1 MASIENR
8 SRFKVTV
15 QNRGDLSRTFIHS
28 ATEAVKAY
36 IAELKAMGFKP
47 RLSPGV

>member
-15 QNRGDLSRTFIHS
+15 QNRDDLTQTF
-28 ATEAVKAY
+28 ACTALKAVKAY
-36 IAELKAMGFKP
+36 IAELKAKGFKP
-47 RLSPGV
+47 DRKSVV